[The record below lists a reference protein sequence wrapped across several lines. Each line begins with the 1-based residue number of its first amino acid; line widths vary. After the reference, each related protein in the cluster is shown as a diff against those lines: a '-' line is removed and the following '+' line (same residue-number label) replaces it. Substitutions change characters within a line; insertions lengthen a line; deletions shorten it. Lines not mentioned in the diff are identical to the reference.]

1 MTATLERPAAP
12 IVESRT
18 EPSSGAARP
27 VPPLAPRRALLRGV
41 FVSFALLVLFFLLHL
56 LLLGR
61 LQHSAAQAQLFDDF
75 RDAVAQGTAP
85 VGPTDFDGVAFET
98 GTPVARLQIPRIGLD
113 QIVVEGT
120 TAEVL
125 VDGPGHR
132 RDTPLPGQAGV
143 SRVFGKRTSA
153 GAAFGRLGELTAGDA
168 ITVTTAQGVFEFRVV
183 GSRTQG
189 DPISP
194 LASVDAARLTLV
206 TAGGPWYAPDGV
218 FRVDA
223 DLVGDAV
230 GGPSRL
236 VTAAELAP
244 AELPNGTDD
253 TELWI
258 LAFSLQL
265 LLVLSVGA
273 VWAWHRWGRPHAWIS
288 FVPPLLFVASLSATQ
303 ATRLLP
309 NLL

>member
-1 MTATLERPAAP
+1 MTATLDRPAAP
-12 IVESRT
+12 T
-18 EPSSGAARP
+18 ADPTPGAPRP
-27 VPPLAPRRALLRGV
+27 VPPLAPRRALARGI
-41 FVSFALLVLFFLLHL
+41 FVSFALLALFLLLHL
-56 LLLGR
+56 LLFGR
-61 LQHSAAQAQLFDDF
+61 LQQNAAQTQLFDDF
-75 RDAVAQGTAP
+75 RNAVAQGTAP
-85 VGPTDFDGVAFET
+85 VGPTDFEGVAYEP
-98 GTPVARLQIPRIGLD
+98 GTPVARLEIPRIGLD

-132 RDTPLPGQAGV
+132 RDSPLPGQAGV

-153 GAAFGRLGELTAGDA
+153 GAVFGRLGELSPGDE
-168 ITVTTAQGVFEFRVV
+168 ITVTTAQGTFEFRVLD
-183 GSRTQG
+183 SRTEG
-189 DPISP
+189 DPIQP
-194 LASVDAARLTLV
+194 LPSIDAARLTLA
-206 TAGGPWYAPDGV
+206 TAGGPWYAPVGV

-223 DLVGDAV
+223 ELVGDAV

-236 VTAAELAP
+236 VTAEELTS
-244 AELPNGTDD
+244 AELPNGTD
-253 TELWI
+253 TSELWI
-258 LAFSLQL
+258 LAFLLQVL
-265 LLVLSVGA
+265 LALSVGA